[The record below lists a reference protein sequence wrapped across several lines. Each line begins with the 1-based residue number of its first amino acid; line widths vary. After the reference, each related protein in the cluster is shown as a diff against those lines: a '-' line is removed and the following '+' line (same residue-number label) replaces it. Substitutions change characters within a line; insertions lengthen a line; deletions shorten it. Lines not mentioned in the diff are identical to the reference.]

1 MKKQS
6 PYLESW
12 LLSIVILVFFNTE
25 ALASKE
31 VNIEKLL
38 SHMEIAD
45 NYSKRKKGL
54 MYRENIEEDFGM
66 LFIWDKEEIQCMWMK
81 NTSIPLSIAFI
92 KEEGVILDIYNLYPF
107 STLSVCSSDK
117 VKYAL
122 EVNRGWFKE
131 NEITSGDTVV
141 SSQIK

>member
-92 KEEGVILDIYNLYPF
+92 KEEGVISFLLNQSLLTSRAYL
-107 STLSVCSSDK
+107 TLSVEHTDN
-117 VKYAL
+117 V
-122 EVNRGWFKE
+122 E
-131 NEITSGDTVV
+131 NG
-141 SSQIK
+141 

>member
-45 NYSKRKKGL
+45 NCSKRKKGL

-92 KEEGVILDIYNLYPF
+92 KEEGVISDIYNLYPF
-107 STLSVCSSDK
+107 STLSVCSTDK
-117 VKYAL
+117 VKYAF

-131 NEITSGDTVV
+131 KEIDRGDTLL
-141 SSQIK
+141 SSEIR